1 MSLFILPFL
10 SLFSFI
16 HSLISERTYRSRYI
30 IALLTMAVAVF
41 SPWWARPHG
50 NWIDNTCE
58 WGATWD
64 GIYIIFRRTAWGA
77 AVACLLRL

>member
-1 MSLFILPFL
+1 
-10 SLFSFI
+10 
-16 HSLISERTYRSRYI
+16 
-30 IALLTMAVAVF
+30 MAVAVF
-41 SPWWARPHG
+41 SPWWARPRG

-64 GIYIIFRRTAWGA
+64 GIYIIFRRTAWGG